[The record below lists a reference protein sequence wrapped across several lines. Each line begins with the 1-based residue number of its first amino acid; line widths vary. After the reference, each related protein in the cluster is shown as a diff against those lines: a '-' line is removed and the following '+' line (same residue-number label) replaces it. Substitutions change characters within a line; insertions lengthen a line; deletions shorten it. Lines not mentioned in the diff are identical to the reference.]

1 MAKATPAKATSKPAE
16 KEVKVKK
23 APVARKAASPIEL
36 IVAASEVSL
45 AKLNQLGIEHE
56 LQAEINWCLGSFQ
69 NDGNP
74 VGLYHMAER
83 SLIVFKTEQA
93 KKTKGVTAALIK
105 DLEKALQSR

>member
-1 MAKATPAKATSKPAE
+1 MAKATTAKATSKPAE
-16 KEVKVKK
+16 KETKAKK
-23 APVARKAASPIEL
+23 APAAKKTPNPNEL
-36 IVAASEVSL
+36 IVAACEVSL

-74 VGLYHMAER
+74 IGLYQMAER

-93 KKTKGVTAALIK
+93 KKTKGVTATLIK